1 MSCRD
6 TEIRDRSMFLCL
18 EAIRIPESQPFLL
31 RVFLI
36 LQIYTPKTRMRE
48 HQRVRS
54 FKKKQLLV
62 AWFHTKKTHVQPNH
76 FSIQHGLRMTFQFF
90 PICIGANFSC
100 LDKYCLGW
108 KQIMFQLET
117 IPFSKIETGKNH
129 LQSLL
134 FNPLQIV
141 WMVFE
146 WFPKKSSSKSVFKAS
161 LNFEA
166 ALAWWRAACA
176 DWPWPQKIPLC
187 QAFVDSAHELNDS
200 KKYFLKGHG
209 GQNQQPSPGFLGW
222 NHAEEAN
229 FQQAELSF
237 FKHFG
242 FFSL

>member
-1 MSCRD
+1 MEEEFWKFGCPSNPPAKLLLLSFLHLFASFHPISLSKSIVQQICRVFSAYTGPKKKILVHFQTPNAKQSEFPILSPRLSRYKALTVMSCRD

-36 LQIYTPKTRMRE
+36 LQIYTPKTRMRK

-146 WFPKKSSSKSVFKAS
+146 
-161 LNFEA
+161 
-166 ALAWWRAACA
+166 
-176 DWPWPQKIPLC
+176 
-187 QAFVDSAHELNDS
+187 
-200 KKYFLKGHG
+200 
-209 GQNQQPSPGFLGW
+209 
-222 NHAEEAN
+222 
-229 FQQAELSF
+229 
-237 FKHFG
+237 
-242 FFSL
+242 